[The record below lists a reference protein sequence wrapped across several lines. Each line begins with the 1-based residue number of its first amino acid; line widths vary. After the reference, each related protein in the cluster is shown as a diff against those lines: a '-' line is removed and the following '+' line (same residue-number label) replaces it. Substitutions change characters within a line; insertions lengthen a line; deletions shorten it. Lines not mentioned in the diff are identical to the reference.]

1 MPIFEYYCSKCKEI
15 FEEITTNSQ
24 EKDVFCPKCG
34 KDKHVQKCM
43 SAAAIGKSSYKSSG
57 SSPGAACSPG
67 GFS

>member
-15 FEEITTNSQ
+15 FEEITTNPQ
-24 EKDVFCPKCG
+24 EKDVFCPQCG

-43 SAAAIGKSSYKSSG
+43 SAATIGKSSFSS
-57 SSPGAACSPG
+57 SDPGAGPACSPG